1 MLDGLREIHKVGLE
15 ATGSLQERRRVR
27 NLLRKRVQRLI
38 DTYGDIPALHDFL
51 MKKLHNAEPDLFL
64 YVLDPRVDSTNN
76 AAERGLREPVVHRK
90 IRGAIRSAA
99 SMKWWGNLFTCVMTW
114 RMRKMDV
121 YEELAK
127 CV

>member
-1 MLDGLREIHKVGLE
+1 MSTLRSNRAGTTVADIT
-15 ATGSLQERRRVR
+15 ATHS
-27 NLLRKRVQRLI
+27 
-38 DTYGDIPALHDFL
+38 
-51 MKKLHNAEPDLFL
+51 
-64 YVLDPRVDSTNN
+64 VL
-76 AAERGLREPVVHRK
+76 RK

-99 SMKWWGNLFTCVMTW
+99 SMEWWGNLFTCVMTW